1 MINLILIIVLNSIMI
16 YWIKTLLEF
25 SIRINKANN
34 NAINK
39 LCLKFMNKISNSIK
53 IFIVIVWKI
62 GEKRRK
68 GKRGGLIIREK
79 DLFTL
84 IEALKR
90 FGRIVD

>member
-1 MINLILIIVLNSIMI
+1 MINLILIIVLNSIMT

-25 SIRINKANN
+25 RINKANN

-68 GKRGGLIIREK
+68 GKRGGLIREK

>member
-1 MINLILIIVLNSIMI
+1 MT
-16 YWIKTLLEF
+16 YWIKTLLDIRIF
-25 SIRINKANN
+25 NIRINKPNN

-68 GKRGGLIIREK
+68 GKRG
-79 DLFTL
+79 
-84 IEALKR
+84 
-90 FGRIVD
+90 V

>member
-1 MINLILIIVLNSIMI
+1 MINLILIIVLNSIMT

-25 SIRINKANN
+25 RINKANN

-68 GKRGGLIIREK
+68 GKRGR
-79 DLFTL
+79 
-84 IEALKR
+84 
-90 FGRIVD
+90 V

>member
-1 MINLILIIVLNSIMI
+1 MINLILIIVLNSIMT

-39 LCLKFMNKISNSIK
+39 LCIKFMNKISNSIK

-68 GKRGGLIIREK
+68 GKRGGLIREK

>member
-1 MINLILIIVLNSIMI
+1 MINLILIIVLNSIMT

-68 GKRGGLIIREK
+68 GKRRGLIREK